1 MDIIPG
7 SREENHVVHY
17 TNRALLCDRSLLS
30 LCMDMLKV
38 KKSLTHRKH
47 DSFSSL
53 QPLVHI
59 KKKKNVVCKH
69 PGDSSL
75 ANKPLFNS
83 VIYQW

>member
-1 MDIIPG
+1 MYWEFRDWKSKMDIIPG

-59 KKKKNVVCKH
+59 KKKKKKMWY
-69 PGDSSL
+69 
-75 ANKPLFNS
+75 ANILET
-83 VIYQW
+83 VLL